1 MWWKSRQGVLT
12 SVIAA
17 LLTLSIFNL
26 ITIWERITVY
36 KKYQKSR
43 TFSYVGNDFPER
55 LPLKKLADLVDY
67 TFLNTS
73 ADYPVHGPDAE
84 SKWMSIYPDGF
95 GFVRLG
101 EGRRI
106 LCTSMFHQLHCVD
119 KLRRALDN
127 PDDPVATIPHLQ
139 HCLNYLRQM
148 LICASDVTL
157 EPEGFDPSR
166 DVTEAS
172 GVGVTHTCR
181 DSSAIYETINENNA
195 NWKEYWETVKDEVPH
210 S

>member
-1 MWWKSRQGVLT
+1 MIFQ
-12 SVIAA
+12 VIRNSH
-17 LLTLSIFNL
+17 T
-26 ITIWERITVY
+26 
-36 KKYQKSR
+36 R
-43 TFSYVGNDFPER
+43 TEAYVGNDFPER

-157 EPEGFDPSR
+157 EPEEFDPSR